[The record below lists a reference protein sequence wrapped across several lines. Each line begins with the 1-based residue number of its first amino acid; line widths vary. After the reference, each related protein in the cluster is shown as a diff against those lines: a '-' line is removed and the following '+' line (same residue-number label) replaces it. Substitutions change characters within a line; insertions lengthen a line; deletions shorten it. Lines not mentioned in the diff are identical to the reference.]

1 MTGSDDPAGAF
12 FLIALALY
20 KKQRGYSF
28 KRVKNKEPLYVTG
41 VITYPGLMLKAG
53 ACVALDSPEEWD
65 V

>member
-1 MTGSDDPAGAF
+1 MTGSDDPIGAF

-20 KKQRGYSF
+20 KKQRSCSF
-28 KRVKNKEPLYVTG
+28 KRVRNKELLYVTG

-53 ACVALDSPEEWD
+53 TCVALDLPEEWD